1 MKNKMK
7 LLVTMTFVGAI
18 SFTSCKKDS
27 ASVDLLDP
35 MSMEIATEEASVRLA
50 NSDYQEEITNEL
62 ISANGQDYYTEGTIE
77 YKSGNEVLAVV
88 NFETNSNENASLTQ
102 NGISTEFNLKKKK
115 QGSKYKKVIV
125 KPLVKTDDCGYIV
138 AGIIKY
144 FDYKTGAYLATID
157 YGNGTCDE
165 WAIKKWSAGSEGG
178 KTWPA
183 GSKTFS
189 LDEWKSG
196 SKK

>member
-1 MKNKMK
+1 MK
-7 LLVTMTFVGAI
+7 LLMAMTFAGVI

-27 ASVDLLDP
+27 ANTMDP

-50 NSDYQEEITNEL
+50 NSGYQEEITNEL
-62 ISANGQDYYTEGTIE
+62 ISANGQEYYTEGTIE

-88 NFETNSNENASLTQ
+88 NFETNSNENASLIQ
-102 NGISTEFNLKKKK
+102 NGISTEFDLKKKK
-115 QGSKYKKVIV
+115 QGSKYKKVII
-125 KPLVKTDDCGYIV
+125 KPLVKTDDCDYIV

-165 WAIKKWSAGSEGG
+165 WAT

-183 GSKTFS
+183 GSEGDKTWSAGTKTFS

-196 SKK
+196 GKK